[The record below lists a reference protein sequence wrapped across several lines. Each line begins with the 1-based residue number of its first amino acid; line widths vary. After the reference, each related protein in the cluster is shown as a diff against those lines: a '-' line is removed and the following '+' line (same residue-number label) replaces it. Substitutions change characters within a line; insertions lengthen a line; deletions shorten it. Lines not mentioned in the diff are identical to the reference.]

1 MPILVTCGHPD
12 SGYQL
17 AYEALVQAGL
27 AYPKPSCGDC
37 VSPEDLH
44 GMIFSEDTLDS
55 SGFRPSMLMVPEN
68 AWRDIGVA
76 LFASNGEEENW
87 GWADSRSVWLLNFW
101 KDLDPHVRFILVFS
115 APELVLAKVLG
126 DNPTPDNIPSV
137 LAGWMAYHTE
147 ILRFYNRNPERSLL
161 VNVSAIISDANV
173 LVDKAIG
180 SFGMELIHLAPEF
193 LLDTGRTS
201 PIITTLAKALI
212 EDEEDAYSLYR
223 QLDSAADI
231 PDNEKRRSDAEK
243 RRALDEYSA
252 LLVSIDTTKTE
263 AVANSDYANKL
274 EDEQSRLAAELQAHD
289 FLLTEAR
296 NEQARLS
303 SLLQAQDSQLL
314 AVQSRYD
321 SLEHEQ
327 ARLLRQFKGL
337 EENLGNERAIASTRQ
352 VELIQENELLLLQ
365 LRQVQEELEYRFVQ
379 ESENSESSNSSKDE
393 QARLATEQQS
403 RIQQLTAELEAQTTL
418 LKDYQTKVHGLTVE
432 LDEQTQ
438 IVVARQTA
446 IGQLTKALDEQTG
459 LAAVR
464 QTAIEELTK
473 ALDEQTGLAAARQTA
488 IEELTK
494 ALDEQAGLAA
504 ARQTAVQELTM
515 VLEKQTAVA
524 AGLQATSRELI
535 PLQAECERLKHDNA
549 WLQEQVATL
558 HAGITNVQASAA
570 AEQAA
575 LAQEN
580 ELLLLQ
586 LQQVQ
591 DELEHYLVQEHSLSE
606 MALAK
611 GKAAEEASTSLINR
625 LWRKHQPSE
634 VVIDFRDEIEGEN
647 WYDAEFDGRW
657 AGPASVSTLRLP
669 ALRTGRYEF
678 YLDVVDAMDPGII
691 AGTSVFLNGS
701 PFPTAVDGEGYQVIV
716 LGEFSVDAAA
726 QHPVWE
732 FRFEFPKLMSPLLRG
747 SNDKRTLAIRVR
759 SLKLRVTP

>member
-17 AYEALVQAGL
+17 AYEALIQAGL
-27 AYPKPSCGDC
+27 ACPKPSCGDC

-44 GMIFSEDTLDS
+44 GVIFSEGTLDS
-55 SGFRPSMLMVPEN
+55 SGAPTSMPIGPEN
-68 AWRDIGVA
+68 AWHDIGVA

-101 KDLDPHVRFILVFS
+101 KDLDPHVRFVLVFS
-115 APELVLAKVLG
+115 APELVLAKALG
-126 DNPTPDNIPSV
+126 NNPTPDNIPSV

-173 LVDKAIG
+173 LVDNAMG
-180 SFGMELIHLAPEF
+180 SFDMELTHLAPEF
-193 LLDTGRTS
+193 LLDRGRTS
-201 PIITTLAKALI
+201 AIITTLARALI
-212 EDEEDAYSLYR
+212 EDEEDPYSLYR

-231 PDNEKRRSDAEK
+231 PDSETRRSDAEN

-252 LLVSIDTTKTE
+252 LLVSIDRSKAE
-263 AVANSDYANKL
+263 AITSSDYAKKL
-274 EDEQSRLAAELQAHD
+274 EDEQSRLVAEIQAHV
-289 FLLTEAR
+289 LQLTEAR
-296 NEQARLS
+296 DGQARLS
-303 SLLQAQDSQLL
+303 SLLQTQASQLL
-314 AVQSRYD
+314 AVQSAYD
-321 SLEHEQ
+321 SLKDEH
-327 ARLLRQFKGL
+327 ASLLRQFKAL
-337 EENLGNERAIASTRQ
+337 EENRGNERAIASRRQ
-352 VELIQENELLLLQ
+352 AELIQENELLLLQ
-365 LRQVQEELEYRFVQ
+365 LGQVQEELEYRVVQ
-379 ESENSESSNSSKDE
+379 ESENSESSNSSKEE

-403 RIQQLTAELEAQTTL
+403 RIQQLTAELAAQTTL
-418 LKDYQTKVHGLTVE
+418 LKGYQTKVQGLAVE
-432 LDEQTQ
+432 LNEQTQ
-438 IVVARQTA
+438 MVAARQTA
-446 IGQLTKALDEQTG
+446 IGQLTAALDEQNG
-459 LAAVR
+459 LAATR
-464 QTAIEELTK
+464 QTAIEQLTK
-473 ALDEQTGLAAARQTA
+473 ALDEQTGLAAARQA
-488 IEELTK
+488 
-494 ALDEQAGLAA
+494 
-504 ARQTAVQELTM
+504 AVQELTM

-535 PLQAECERLKHDNA
+535 PLQAECERLNRYNSR
-549 WLQEQVATL
+549 LQEQVAAL
-558 HAGITNVQASAA
+558 DAEIANAQASAS

-591 DELEHYLVQEHSLSE
+591 EELEHYLHQEHSLSK
-606 MALAK
+606 MALAN

-634 VVIDFRDEIEGEN
+634 VVIDFRDEIEGKN

-669 ALRTGRYEF
+669 SLRTGRYEF
-678 YLDVVDAMDPGII
+678 YMDVVDAMDPGII

-716 LGEFSVDAAA
+716 FGEFLVDAAT

-732 FRFEFPKLMSPLLRG
+732 FRFEFPKLMSPMLRG